1 MKGTETVKKEEPKG
15 RIWACI
21 GYEESLIKNW
31 LEMLEL
37 LHIPCY
43 VSPIHDKDGVKPH
56 YHIMFLFD
64 GQKKQSQVK
73 DIMTS
78 FGGVGCELVQ
88 SKTAYLRYL
97 CHLDSDGKAKYDVNN
112 VRSLNG
118 SKSYLEAIEDKTSS
132 RYEILAEM
140 VNYARKNRVSYA
152 GLVDFAFKNQRYD
165 WIKVLDANS
174 RLISEYLRC
183 YRYSQC

>member
-1 MKGTETVKKEEPKG
+1 MGSEDKKTEVKG

-21 GYEESLIKNW
+21 GYEESLSKNW
-31 LEMLEL
+31 LDMLEQ

-43 VSPIHDKDGVKPH
+43 VSPLHSDDGVKPH

-73 DIMTS
+73 DIMQS

-97 CHLDSDGKAKYDVNN
+97 CHLDSDGKTKYNIADV
-112 VRSLNG
+112 RALNG
-118 SKSYLEAIEDKTSS
+118 ARSYSDAIEDKTSS

-140 VNYARKNRVSYA
+140 VKYSRLHRVSYA
-152 GLVDFAFKNQRYD
+152 GLVDFAFKNDRYD
-165 WIKVLDANS
+165 WIRVLDANS
-174 RLISEYLRC
+174 RLISEYLRSF
-183 YRYSQC
+183 RYSS

>member
-1 MKGTETVKKEEPKG
+1 MGSEDKKTEVKG

-21 GYEESLIKNW
+21 GYEESLSKKW
-31 LEMLEL
+31 LDMLEQ

-43 VSPIHDKDGVKPH
+43 VSPLHSDDGVKPH

-73 DIMTS
+73 DIMQS

-97 CHLDSDGKAKYDVNN
+97 CHLDSDGKTKYNIADV
-112 VRSLNG
+112 RALNG
-118 SKSYLEAIEDKTSS
+118 ARSYSDAIEDKTSS

-140 VNYARKNRVSYA
+140 VKYSRLHRVSYA

-174 RLISEYLRC
+174 RLISEYLRSF
-183 YRYSQC
+183 RYCS

>member
-1 MKGTETVKKEEPKG
+1 MGSEDKKTEVKG

-21 GYEESLIKNW
+21 GYEESLSKNW
-31 LEMLEL
+31 LDMLEQ

-43 VSPIHDKDGVKPH
+43 VSPLHSDDGVKPH

-73 DIMTS
+73 DIMQS

-97 CHLDSDGKAKYDVNN
+97 CHLDSDGKTKYNIADV
-112 VRSLNG
+112 RALNG
-118 SKSYLEAIEDKTSS
+118 ARSYSDAIEDKTSS

-140 VNYARKNRVSYA
+140 VKYARQNRVSYA
-152 GLVDFAFKNQRYD
+152 GLVDFAFKNDRYD
-165 WIKVLDANS
+165 WIKVLDVNS

>member
-1 MKGTETVKKEEPKG
+1 MGSEDKKTEVKG

-21 GYEESLIKNW
+21 GYEESLSKNW
-31 LEMLEL
+31 LDMLEQ

-43 VSPIHDKDGVKPH
+43 VSPLHSDDGVKPH

-73 DIMTS
+73 DIMQS

-97 CHLDSDGKAKYDVNN
+97 CHLDSDGKTKYNIADV
-112 VRSLNG
+112 RALNG
-118 SKSYLEAIEDKTSS
+118 AKTYSDAIEDKTLS
-132 RYEILAEM
+132 RYEILSEM

>member
-1 MKGTETVKKEEPKG
+1 MGSEDKKTEVKG

-21 GYEESLIKNW
+21 GYEESLSKNW
-31 LEMLEL
+31 LDMLEQ

-43 VSPIHDKDGVKPH
+43 VSPLHSDDGVKPH

-73 DIMTS
+73 DIMQS

-97 CHLDSDGKAKYDVNN
+97 CHLDSDGKTKYNIADV
-112 VRSLNG
+112 RALNG
-118 SKSYLEAIEDKTSS
+118 ARSYSDAIEDKTSS

-140 VNYARKNRVSYA
+140 VKYSRLHRVSYA

-174 RLISEYLRC
+174 RLISEYLRSF
-183 YRYSQC
+183 RYCS

>member
-1 MKGTETVKKEEPKG
+1 MGSEDKKTEVKG

-21 GYEESLIKNW
+21 GYEESLSKNW
-31 LEMLEL
+31 LDMLEQ

-43 VSPIHDKDGVKPH
+43 VSPLHDQDGVKPH
-56 YHIMFLFD
+56 YHVLFLFD

-97 CHLDSDGKAKYDVNN
+97 CHLDSDGKTKYNIADV
-112 VRSLNG
+112 RALNG
-118 SKSYLEAIEDKTSS
+118 ARSYSDAIEDITSS

-140 VNYARKNRVSYA
+140 VKYSRLHRVSYA

-174 RLISEYLRC
+174 RLISEYLRSF
-183 YRYSQC
+183 RYCS

>member
-1 MKGTETVKKEEPKG
+1 MKKTETVKKEEPKG

-21 GYEESLIKNW
+21 GYEESLVKNW
-31 LEMLEL
+31 LEMLEQ

-43 VSPIHDKDGVKPH
+43 VSPLHDMDEVKPH
-56 YHIMFLFD
+56 YHIMFLFE

-73 DIMTS
+73 DIMQS

-97 CHLDSDGKAKYDVNN
+97 CHLDSDGKTKYNIADV
-112 VRSLNG
+112 RALNG
-118 SKSYLEAIEDKTSS
+118 AKTYSDAIEDKTLS

-140 VNYARKNRVSYA
+140 VKYARQNRVSYA
-152 GLVDFAFKNQRYD
+152 GLVDFAFKNDRYD
-165 WIKVLDANS
+165 WIKVLDVNS

>member
-1 MKGTETVKKEEPKG
+1 MKGTETGKKEEPKG

-21 GYEESLIKNW
+21 GYEESLNKNW
-31 LEMLEL
+31 LKMLEQ

-43 VSPIHDKDGVKPH
+43 VSPLHDQDGVKPH
-56 YHIMFLFD
+56 YHVLFLFD

-97 CHLDSDGKAKYDVNN
+97 CHLDSEGKTKYNVND

-118 SKSYLEAIEDKTSS
+118 VRRYSDEIEDKTSS

-140 VNYARKNRVSYA
+140 VEYSRLHRVSYA

-174 RLISEYLRC
+174 RLISEYLRSF
-183 YRYSQC
+183 RYSQC

>member
-1 MKGTETVKKEEPKG
+1 MKGSTETKKKEEQKG

-21 GYEESLIKNW
+21 GYEESLVKNW
-31 LEMLEL
+31 LEMLEQ

-43 VSPIHDKDGVKPH
+43 VSPLHDQDGVKPH
-56 YHIMFLFD
+56 YHVMFLFD
-64 GQKKQSQVK
+64 GQKKHSQVK

-97 CHLDSDGKAKYDVNN
+97 CHLDSEGKTKYNMADVKA
-112 VRSLNG
+112 LNG
-118 SKSYLEAIEDKTSS
+118 AKSYSDAVEDKTSS

-140 VNYARKNRVSYA
+140 VEYSRLHRVSYA

-165 WIKVLDANS
+165 WIKVLDTNS
-174 RLISEYLRC
+174 RLISEYLRSF
-183 YRYSQC
+183 RYCS

>member
-1 MKGTETVKKEEPKG
+1 MGSEDKKTEVKG

-21 GYEESLIKNW
+21 GYEESLNKKW

-97 CHLDSDGKAKYDVNN
+97 CHLDSDGKTKYNIADV
-112 VRSLNG
+112 RALNG
-118 SKSYLEAIEDKTSS
+118 ARSYSDAIEDKTSS

-140 VNYARKNRVSYA
+140 VKYSRLHRVSYA
-152 GLVDFAFKNQRYD
+152 GLVDFAFKNDRYD
-165 WIKVLDANS
+165 WIRVLDANS
-174 RLISEYLRC
+174 RLISEYLRSF
-183 YRYSQC
+183 RYSS

>member
-1 MKGTETVKKEEPKG
+1 MKGTETKKKEEPKG

-21 GYEESLIKNW
+21 GYKESLINNW
-31 LEMLEL
+31 LEMLEQ

-43 VSPIHDKDGVKPH
+43 VSPLHDMDGVKPH

-73 DIMTS
+73 DIMQS

-97 CHLDSDGKAKYDVNN
+97 CHLDSDGKTKYDVNA

-140 VNYARKNRVSYA
+140 VEYSRHNRVSYA
-152 GLVDFAFKNQRYD
+152 GLVDFAFKNDRYD

-174 RLISEYLRC
+174 RLISEYLRSF
-183 YRYSQC
+183 RYSQC

>member
-1 MKGTETVKKEEPKG
+1 MGSEDKKTEVKG

-21 GYEESLIKNW
+21 GYEESLSKNW
-31 LEMLEL
+31 LDMLEQ

-43 VSPIHDKDGVKPH
+43 VSPLHSDDGVKPH

-73 DIMTS
+73 DIMQS

-97 CHLDSDGKAKYDVNN
+97 CHLDSDGKTKYNIADV
-112 VRSLNG
+112 RALNG
-118 SKSYLEAIEDKTSS
+118 ARSYSDAIEDKTSS

-140 VNYARKNRVSYA
+140 VKYARQNRVSYA
-152 GLVDFAFKNQRYD
+152 GLVDFAFKNDRYD

-174 RLISEYLRC
+174 RLISEYLRSF
-183 YRYSQC
+183 RYSS

>member
-1 MKGTETVKKEEPKG
+1 MKGTETGKKEEPKG

-21 GYEESLIKNW
+21 GYEESLNKNW
-31 LEMLEL
+31 LKMLEQ

-43 VSPIHDKDGVKPH
+43 VSPLHDQDGVKPH
-56 YHIMFLFD
+56 YHVLFLFD

-97 CHLDSDGKAKYDVNN
+97 CHLDSEGKTKYNITDVKA
-112 VRSLNG
+112 LNG
-118 SKSYLEAIEDKTSS
+118 AKSYSDAIEDKTSS

-140 VNYARKNRVSYA
+140 VEYSRQHRVSYA

-174 RLISEYLRC
+174 RLISEYLRSF
-183 YRYSQC
+183 RYSS

>member
-1 MKGTETVKKEEPKG
+1 MKGTETGKKEEPKG

-21 GYEESLIKNW
+21 GYEESLSKNW
-31 LEMLEL
+31 LEMLEQ

-43 VSPIHDKDGVKPH
+43 VSPIHDKDDVKPH
-56 YHIMFLFD
+56 YHVLFLFD

-97 CHLDSDGKAKYDVNN
+97 CHLDSEGKTKYNVND

-118 SKSYLEAIEDKTSS
+118 VRSYSDAIEDKTSS

-140 VNYARKNRVSYA
+140 VEYSRLHRVSYA

-174 RLISEYLRC
+174 RLISEYLRSA
-183 YRYSQC
+183 RHSQC

>member
-1 MKGTETVKKEEPKG
+1 MGSEDKKTEVKG

-21 GYEESLIKNW
+21 GYEESLSKNW
-31 LEMLEL
+31 LDMLEQ

-43 VSPIHDKDGVKPH
+43 VSPLHSDDGVKPH

-73 DIMTS
+73 DIMQS

-97 CHLDSDGKAKYDVNN
+97 CHLDSDGKTKYNIADV
-112 VRSLNG
+112 RALNG
-118 SKSYLEAIEDKTSS
+118 AKTYSDAIEDKTLS
-132 RYEILAEM
+132 RYEILSEM

-174 RLISEYLRC
+174 RLISEYLRSF
-183 YRYSQC
+183 RYSS